1 MNRLNIDVIWGLP
14 MTIISVDSKS
24 CGSEHK
30 SEMARF
36 FLSTFEILVSVA
48 TLFLLLGATCLP
60 SSAETPEQV
69 QQRLEHYRN
78 HDEAAALRRQQTIE
92 WQERRRQE
100 EYARRWKRY
109 GNEEIDVLK
118 WNQQKD
124 GTWVT
129 EFKEMETIKQST
141 QFIPDLLPPPIP
153 PPPRRLFDQSLDELV
168 RVGALKPEDVRRMR
182 GSDSLLQH
190 TADKR
195 VGVSCA
201 SLMINRK
208 PAYKGWGDWVR
219 PAVGSADE
227 QLVIDRCATANP

>member
-1 MNRLNIDVIWGLP
+1 
-14 MTIISVDSKS
+14 MTIIPVDSKS
-24 CGSEHK
+24 CGSERK
-30 SEMARF
+30 SETVRF
-36 FLSTFEILVSVA
+36 LRPNFEILVSVT
-48 TLFLLLGATCLP
+48 TLFLLLGATCSP
-60 SSAETPEQV
+60 CSAETPEQV

-78 HDEAAALRRQQTIE
+78 HDEAADLRRQQTLQ
-92 WQERRRQE
+92 WQEQRRQE

-109 GNEEIDVLK
+109 GNEEIDILK

-129 EFKEMETIKQST
+129 EFKEMETVKQSAH
-141 QFIPDLLPPPIP
+141 FIPPLLPPPIP
-153 PPPRRLFDQSLDELV
+153 PRRRFDQSLDELV
-168 RVGALKPEDVRRMR
+168 RVGVLKPEDARRMR
-182 GSDSLLQH
+182 GSDSLSQP

-195 VGVSCA
+195 IGVSCA